1 MERLTVFRCDGGER
15 VGAGHVAR
23 CLQLAAAFR
32 LAGEPIM
39 FAGLYDGIARRLLSA
54 AGVPTVPPSTAPGG
68 IPPGASAA
76 VVDSYE
82 ISDAELSSLQRV
94 LPVAAIC
101 DRQRAP
107 AVTAA
112 ISYRADAESLAL
124 PDGTTGILGPDY
136 APVEPA
142 LTRARRRR
150 GFDRVLV
157 TMGASQAARA
167 PLLEALRALSDSDG
181 REIFV
186 AGAMELPSDLAGRA
200 QVRAGVERGLRDR
213 IEWADAAVAA
223 AGTTAYD
230 FACAGLPAVLRTIA
244 AHQRPFAK
252 SLEAAGTAL
261 VATGDDGAG
270 IASAVAALADP
281 ARRERLAAGGPA
293 LIDGYGAFRAR
304 DAILDAFAGRSVRQ
318 PLRYRPATAADS
330 EPILRWRN
338 EPATRAA
345 SRTTE
350 PIEENTHRRW
360 LAGRLANPAEPLLV
374 IERAGE
380 PVGSVRFDR
389 EDSDAE
395 ISIVLDPAHRAT
407 GLGTRAVRETCEL
420 SFAADPRLGGVIAT
434 VRAANAPSRRAFA
447 NAGFVI
453 EQCDATWASMRLP
466 RPG

>member
-1 MERLTVFRCDGGER
+1 MERLTVFRCDGGQR

-32 LAGEPIM
+32 LAGEPIL
-39 FAGLYDGIARRLLSA
+39 FAGRYDGIARRLVTA
-54 AGVPTVPPSTAPGG
+54 AGVPTASPSAAPAG
-68 IPPGASAA
+68 IPARATAA

-82 ISDAELSSLQRV
+82 IGDEELSTVQRV
-94 LPVAAIC
+94 LPVAVIC
-101 DRQRAP
+101 DGQRAP

-112 ISYRADAESLAL
+112 ITYRADAESLEL
-124 PDGTTGILGPDY
+124 PAGTIGILGPDY
-136 APVEPA
+136 APVDPT

-157 TMGASQAARA
+157 TMGASTAARG
-167 PLLEALRALSDSDG
+167 PLLEALRVLGDIDG

-186 AGAMELPSDLAGRA
+186 AGAVELPRDLAGRA
-200 QVRAGVERGLRDR
+200 QLRAGVEPGLRDR

-230 FACAGLPAVLRTIA
+230 FACAGLPAVLQAIA
-244 AHQRPFAK
+244 ANQQPFAR

-261 VATGDDGAG
+261 LAMGNGGPG
-270 IASAVAALADP
+270 ISGAVAALADP
-281 ARRERLAAGGPA
+281 ARRDRLAAGGPA

-304 DAILDAFAGRSVRQ
+304 DAILDAFAGRPLRR
-318 PLRYRPATAADS
+318 PLRYRPATAADA

-338 EPATRAA
+338 DPATRAA

-350 PIEENTHRRW
+350 PIDDDTHERW
-360 LAGRLANPAEPLLV
+360 LERRLADPAEPLLV

-395 ISIVLDPAHRAT
+395 ISIALDPAHRGA
-407 GLGTRAVRETCEL
+407 GLGTRAIRETSEL
-420 SFAADPRLGGVIAT
+420 SFAADPWLGAVIAT
-434 VRAANAPSRRAFA
+434 VRTGNTASQRAFT

-453 EQCDATWASMRLP
+453 EQRDATWARMRLP
-466 RPG
+466 RPD